1 MTKKGPLDMQSI
13 IVNSIM
19 DSDNIPIKLDNK
31 QKKEFAQ
38 EVAKICEKRAF
49 DKSRDDFKNE
59 ISILIKETISKM
71 EG

>member
-1 MTKKGPLDMQSI
+1 MQSI
-13 IVNSIM
+13 IVNSLM
-19 DSDNIPIKLDNK
+19 DSDDMPIKLDNK

-59 ISILIKETISKM
+59 ISNLIKETISKM

>member
-1 MTKKGPLDMQSI
+1 MSKKGPLDMQSI

-19 DSDNIPIKLDNK
+19 DSDDIPIKLDNK

-59 ISILIKETISKM
+59 ISNLIKETISKI

>member
-1 MTKKGPLDMQSI
+1 MQSI
-13 IVNSIM
+13 IVNSLM
-19 DSDNIPIKLDNK
+19 NSDDIPIKLDNK

-59 ISILIKETISKM
+59 VSNLIKETISKM

>member
-1 MTKKGPLDMQSI
+1 MQSI
-13 IVNSIM
+13 IVNAIM
-19 DSDNIPIKLDNK
+19 DSDDIPINLDK
-31 QKKEFAQ
+31 KRKKEFAQ

-59 ISILIKETISKM
+59 ITNLVNETISKF

>member
-13 IVNSIM
+13 IVNAIM
-19 DSDNIPIKLDNK
+19 DSNDVPIKLDNK

-38 EVAKICEKRAF
+38 EVAKVCEKRAF
-49 DKSRDDFKNE
+49 DKDRDDFKNE
-59 ISILIKETISKM
+59 ITNLIKETISKI